1 MAQVKRYFELN
12 EGSST
17 RFWEVWLDGVEVRTR
32 HGRIGSGGQAQ
43 VEGLGSP
50 QEAEE
55 HSQKLIL
62 QKTIEG
68 YAEVD
73 RSGVDD
79 EDDDDVPTE
88 RVAGGSEE
96 DETKG

>member
-1 MAQVKRYFELN
+1 MAQVKRYFELS
-12 EGSST
+12 EGSSV
-17 RFWEVWLDGVEVRTR
+17 RFWEVWIDGVEVRTR
-32 HGRIGSGGQAQ
+32 HGRIGSGGQAE
-43 VEGLGSP
+43 VEGLASP
-50 QEAEE
+50 REAEE

-73 RSGVDD
+73 RTGADD

-88 RVAGGSEE
+88 RVGATDDDS
-96 DETKG
+96 